1 MLGNERRGWMAYYE
15 DLRKHVGSAPL
26 ILPGSVV
33 IIVNNQEEILLQHR
47 RDGGWGLPGGLMEL
61 GESFE
66 ETAIRE
72 VKEETGLD
80 IDGLTQLHVY
90 SGADYYLK
98 VPNGDELYCVTAVY
112 TATTV
117 QGDILIDEDES
128 YEFRYFSAERLPDGI
143 LKSAERY
150 INDYLQQKRTE
161 RTGS

>member
-1 MLGNERRGWMAYYE
+1 MAYYE

-33 IIVNNQEEILLQHR
+33 IIVNKKEEILLQHR

-80 IDGLTQLHVY
+80 IGGLTQLHVY
-90 SGADYYLK
+90 SGAEHYLK
-98 VPNGDELYCVTAVY
+98 VSNGDELYCVTAVY
-112 TATTV
+112 TATDV
-117 QGDILIDEDES
+117 KGSIIIDEDES
-128 YEFRYFSAERLPDGI
+128 YDFRYFPAEQLPEGV
-143 LKSAERY
+143 LKSAQRY
-150 INDYLQQKRTE
+150 INDYLEQKEKNRAY
-161 RTGS
+161 R

>member
-1 MLGNERRGWMAYYE
+1 MLDNERRGFVAYYE

-33 IIVNNQEEILLQHR
+33 IIVNDKEEILLQHR

-80 IDGLTQLHVY
+80 IDSLKQLHVY
-90 SGADYYLK
+90 SGANHYLQIS
-98 VPNGDELYCVTAVY
+98 NGDEMYCVTALY
-112 TATTV
+112 TASNV
-117 QGDILIDEDES
+117 RGELLIDEDES
-128 YEFRYFSAERLPDGI
+128 YEFRYFSTDALPEGL
-143 LKSAERY
+143 LKNDKNY
-150 INDYLQQKRTE
+150 IGYYLEQSEKSRTC
-161 RTGS
+161 R

>member
-1 MLGNERRGWMAYYE
+1 MLVNERRGSMAYYE

-33 IIVNNQEEILLQHR
+33 IIVNEKEEILLQHR

-72 VKEETGLD
+72 VKEETGLE
-80 IDGLTQLHVY
+80 IGGLTQLHVY
-90 SGADYYLK
+90 SGADHYLK

-112 TATTV
+112 TATDV
-117 QGDILIDEDES
+117 KGNILIDEDES
-128 YEFRYFSAERLPDGI
+128 YDFRYFSPNQLPDGL
-143 LKSAERY
+143 LKSTQRY
-150 INDYLQQKRTE
+150 INDYLQKKEKNRAY
-161 RTGS
+161 R

>member
-1 MLGNERRGWMAYYE
+1 MAYYE

-33 IIVNNQEEILLQHR
+33 IILNEKEEILLQHR

-80 IDGLTQLHVY
+80 IGGLTQLHVY
-90 SGADYYLK
+90 SGAKHYLK
-98 VPNGDELYCVTAVY
+98 VSNGDELYCVTAVY
-112 TATTV
+112 TATDV
-117 QGDILIDEDES
+117 KGSLIIDEDES
-128 YEFRYFSAERLPDGI
+128 YDFRYFPAEQLPEGV
-143 LKSAERY
+143 LKSDQRY
-150 INDYLQQKRTE
+150 INDYLEQKEKNRAY
-161 RTGS
+161 R

>member
-1 MLGNERRGWMAYYE
+1 MLVNGRRGLMAYYE

-33 IIVNNQEEILLQHR
+33 IIVNKNEEILLQHR

-80 IDGLTQLHVY
+80 IGGLTQLHVY
-90 SGADYYLK
+90 SGADHYLK

-112 TATTV
+112 TATEVKGTF
-117 QGDILIDEDES
+117 LIDEDES
-128 YEFRYFSAERLPDGI
+128 YEFRYFSPDKLPDG
-143 LKSAERY
+143 LQKSAQRY
-150 INDYLQQKRTE
+150 INDYLRQKEKNRAY
-161 RTGS
+161 R